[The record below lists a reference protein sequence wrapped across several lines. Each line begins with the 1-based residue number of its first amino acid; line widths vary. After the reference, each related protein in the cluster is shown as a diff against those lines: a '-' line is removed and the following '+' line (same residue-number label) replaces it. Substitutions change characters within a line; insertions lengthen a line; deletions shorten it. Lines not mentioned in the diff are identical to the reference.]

1 MNIKIK
7 SQRLYN
13 SEILNGWGGTR
24 GTRPMAICFASL
36 GYFVT
41 MFKLFHF
48 LNRQLCISDKCW
60 RASWRCK
67 FYRWPR
73 NTIWTDS
80 DNWRVSW
87 SSAFR
92 SLVRSREV
100 RNPRLPATCCCTPC
114 RPYPMI
120 PWLDP
125 DCRNQVTLPNK
136 SNPHDRAVW
145 YWPLPEWSSYRRF
158 LFIFQM
164 KIVFF

>member
-1 MNIKIK
+1 MSGGGGGCTGN
-7 SQRLYN
+7 SCVNCLRLSAILWQCSNN
-13 SEILNGWGGTR
+13 SI
-24 GTRPMAICFASL
+24 
-36 GYFVT
+36 
-41 MFKLFHF
+41 F

-120 PWLDP
+120 RWLDP
-125 DCRNQVTLPNK
+125 DCRNQATLPNK

-145 YWPLPEWSSYRRF
+145 YWPLPEWSSYHRF
-158 LFIFQM
+158 LFHFPNENCIF
-164 KIVFF
+164 